1 MDDALFRALAA
12 AGGRAFLVGG
22 AARDL
27 ALSGEPPKDLDIE
40 VFGLSPDAVRST
52 LERFGKVDA
61 VGASFGVY
69 KLRTPD
75 GEVDVSLPRRE
86 NKAGRGHKG
95 FIVAP
100 DPTMTP
106 EQAAARRDFTVNA
119 LMVDPLT
126 GEVLDFFG
134 GRADWQA
141 RVLRHVGPAFAED
154 PLRVLRAMQF
164 CARWGF
170 TLESQTADLCRSLAG
185 EFDTLPKERV
195 WGEWRKWGER
205 GRFPSAGL
213 RALENAGWMRI
224 FLGVSDLPSTL
235 EYCDRVATVAD
246 AEGIKGEARVT
257 LLLAALSTLS
267 AAEETT
273 KFLAAIGAPPRV
285 ARGVKSL
292 LEARRAWK
300 DSSSTA
306 RALAFQ
312 LGQSSR
318 TLREFGAMLD
328 EEERKALYL
337 LAQRLGVLDAPPQPI
352 LRGAHLI
359 ERGWE
364 QGPQLGRVLQDAFQA
379 QLHGAFSD
387 LAGALAWVARHH
399 PLRSA

>member
-1 MDDALFRALAA
+1 MDALFRALAA

-27 ALSGEPPKDLDIE
+27 VLSGEPPKDLDIE

-170 TLESQTADLCRSLAG
+170 ALESQTADLCRSLYS

-195 WGEWRKWGER
+195 WGGMAKV
-205 GRFPSAGL
+205 GR
-213 RALENAGWMRI
+213 
-224 FLGVSDLPSTL
+224 
-235 EYCDRVATVAD
+235 
-246 AEGIKGEARVT
+246 
-257 LLLAALSTLS
+257 
-267 AAEETT
+267 
-273 KFLAAIGAPPRV
+273 
-285 ARGVKSL
+285 
-292 LEARRAWK
+292 
-300 DSSSTA
+300 A
-306 RALAFQ
+306 RALPQRRPARPGGRGMDEDIPWRQ
-312 LGQSSR
+312 RSSLDAGI
-318 TLREFGAMLD
+318 LRPRCNRRRRRGDQGRGAGD
-328 EEERKALYL
+328 AAASGAKR
-337 LAQRLGVLDAPPQPI
+337 AQR
-352 LRGAHLI
+352 R
-359 ERGWE
+359 
-364 QGPQLGRVLQDAFQA
+364 
-379 QLHGAFSD
+379 
-387 LAGALAWVARHH
+387 
-399 PLRSA
+399 

>member
-27 ALSGEPPKDLDIE
+27 VLSGEPPKDLDIE

-119 LMVDPLT
+119 LMLDPLT

-170 TLESQTADLCRSLAG
+170 TLESQTAVLCRTLSG

-213 RALENAGWMRI
+213 RALEDAGWVM
-224 FLGVSDLPSTL
+224 FLGVSDLPSSTL
-235 EYCDRVATVAD
+235 EYCDRVASVAD
-246 AEGIKGEARVT
+246 VEGIKGEARVT

-273 KFLAAIGAPPRV
+273 KFLAAIGAPSRV

-292 LEARRAWK
+292 LEARWAWK
-300 DSSSTA
+300 DPGSTA

-337 LAQRLGVLDAPPQPI
+337 LAQHLGVLDAPPQPI
-352 LRGAHLI
+352 LRGDHLI
-359 ERGWE
+359 ERGWQ
-364 QGPQLGRVLQDAFQA
+364 QGPQLGRALQDAFQA
-379 QLHGAFSD
+379 QLRGAFSD
-387 LAGALAWVARHH
+387 LAGALTWVARHH
-399 PLRSA
+399 PLRSE

>member
-1 MDDALFRALAA
+1 MMDDALFRALAA

-27 ALSGEPPKDLDIE
+27 VLSGEPPKDLDIE

-52 LERFGKVDA
+52 LERFGRVDA

-75 GEVDVSLPRRE
+75 GEVVVSLPRRE

-119 LMVDPLT
+119 LMVDALT

-134 GRADWQA
+134 GRADWHA

-170 TLESQTADLCRSLAG
+170 ALEEETADLCRTLAG
-185 EFDTLPKERV
+185 EFDALPKERV

-213 RALENAGWMRI
+213 RALEDAGWMRI
-224 FLGVSDLPSTL
+224 FLGVSDLPSSTL
-235 EYCDRVATVAD
+235 EYCDRVASVAD

-257 LLLAALSTLS
+257 LLLAALSALS
-267 AAEETT
+267 AAEE
-273 KFLAAIGAPPRV
+273 FLAAIGAPPRV

-300 DSSSTA
+300 DPGSTA

-337 LAQRLGVLDAPPQPI
+337 LAQHLGVLDAPPQPI
-352 LRGAHLI
+352 LRGHHLI
-359 ERGWE
+359 ERGWQ